1 MSDASEK
8 EELPKVAPEDIIVG
22 PVLDAEEDGVDG
34 VKTPVIEGV
43 AKMLKKGRRY
53 FGSSGASLTHQVNS
67 PDAASG
73 IKPELAKIGL
83 EGERE
88 TTKILRDWMRDKP
101 GVVLVDSVHINMDYK
116 TANIDEPEIP
126 EVVDEETGIVDGKD
140 TDHVLLIGN
149 EIVLIDTKRWKKKR
163 RYSIS
168 DSGSVLRANRDFPGG
183 RVRMKHAIYLWVEY
197 LHEDAV
203 LNGIIFV
210 NSEETSVT
218 RNYNWYKQPFRLLE
232 KDRFIE
238 FLDEKWSR
246 VSESDR
252 TTINPNLVAQVAMSA
267 IKPDD
272 IYNQVFNAKALS
284 DFRKK

>member
-1 MSDASEK
+1 MAD
-8 EELPKVAPEDIIVG
+8 ELEAPIKVAPEDVVVG
-22 PVLDAEEDGVDG
+22 PVLDAVSDDVAG

-53 FGSSGASLTHQVNS
+53 FGSSGASLTHQVSN
-67 PDAASG
+67 PDAPDE

-88 TTKILRDWMRDKP
+88 TTKILRDWMADKP

-116 TANIDEPEIP
+116 TANIDDEEIP
-126 EVVDEETGIVDGKD
+126 EALDEETGLVDGKD

-149 EIVLIDTKRWKKKR
+149 EVVLIDTKRWKKKR

-168 DSGSVLRANRDFPGG
+168 DSGNVLRANRDFPGG

-203 LNGIIFV
+203 LNGIVFV

-218 RNYNWYKQPFRLLE
+218 RNFNWYKQPFRLLE
-232 KDRFIE
+232 KDRFTE
-238 FLDEKWSR
+238 FLDEKWNR

-252 TTINPNLVAQVAMSA
+252 TTINPNLVAQVALSA
-267 IKPDD
+267 IKPYDV
-272 IYNQVFNAKALS
+272 YTQVFNEKALNE
-284 DFRKK
+284 FRKK